1 LRTLQISS
9 RALVAALVIFT
20 ASAPHRASAQ
30 PKTLYRFQAARPS
43 PYGGVTVGPGGVL
56 YGTTY
61 DGGASGSG
69 TVFSLTPPATP
80 GGAWTEAELFEFGST
95 GPVGP
100 LSGVTVG
107 TGGVLYGTTYAGG
120 TAYEGTVFSLTPPAT
135 PGGAWTEAILHSF
148 DNVSGSDGNV
158 PWAGVAVGNNRE
170 LYGTTVYGGP
180 QDMGTVYELT
190 PPASPGGT
198 WTETIIY
205 NFTGEDAPLY
215 PYGGVI
221 AAKQSNGQP
230 VLYGTTF
237 SGDQEGVV
245 YSLTPPTSG
254 SGDWT
259 FTILHDFFGNQLG
272 TGDGGGPYTGLVMD
286 SQGTLY
292 GPTYYGGASA
302 ACGGGCGTIFSVTP
316 DGVFSTESALYSFTG
331 GIDGANPEAR
341 LALGSGGVLYGVTLT
356 GGNANGG
363 TIFSLTPPAKT
374 GGAWTWKL
382 IFSFNGKTNGY
393 WPGPLT
399 AGKSGALFGTT
410 YANPSAVFELI
421 P

>member
-1 LRTLQISS
+1 LRTFQVSS

-43 PYGGVTVGPGGVL
+43 PYGGIAVGPGGVL

-61 DGGASGSG
+61 DGGANGSG
-69 TVFSLTPPATP
+69 TVFSLTRPATP

-135 PGGAWTEAILHSF
+135 PGGPWTEAILHSF
-148 DNVSGSDGNV
+148 DNVSGSDGAV
-158 PWAGVAVGNNRE
+158 PWAGVAVGNHGE

-180 QDMGTVYELT
+180 QEMGTVYELT

-198 WTETIIY
+198 WTETILY
-205 NFTGEDAPLY
+205 NFTGEDAPES

-221 AAKQSNGQP
+221 AATQSNGQP

-237 SGDQEGVV
+237 
-245 YSLTPPTSG
+245 
-254 SGDWT
+254 
-259 FTILHDFFGNQLG
+259 
-272 TGDGGGPYTGLVMD
+272 
-286 SQGTLY
+286 
-292 GPTYYGGASA
+292 GA
-302 ACGGGCGTIFSVTP
+302 T
-316 DGVFSTESALYSFTG
+316 
-331 GIDGANPEAR
+331 R
-341 LALGSGGVLYGVTLT
+341 
-356 GGNANGG
+356 
-363 TIFSLTPPAKT
+363 K
-374 GGAWTWKL
+374 AWF
-382 IFSFNGKTNGY
+382 IR
-393 WPGPLT
+393 
-399 AGKSGALFGTT
+399 
-410 YANPSAVFELI
+410 
-421 P
+421 